1 MHLLYLDDSG
11 SVSDTKDRYVVLA
24 GFCVNEKQTHWID
37 KGMNDI
43 VRSFAQEDIYEWEF
57 HGTNMREKG
66 RREWRRLPYD
76 TRRNAFLDALTLVT
90 EKKLRL
96 FAAVIDKAS
105 CKPEEDLTK
114 LLFEQAT
121 SRFDHFLNRN
131 NYKKGRTLKEKGI
144 LIVDRAK
151 KELEVQ
157 RFALGFKHQGYTW
170 GRLKNMAEVPLFL
183 DSKSSRL
190 IQLADLIA
198 FAVYRY
204 FQYGD
209 VLYYNIIRD
218 NFDCDRGHCHG
229 LWIKQ

>member
-1 MHLLYLDDSG
+1 M
-11 SVSDTKDRYVVLA
+11 
-24 GFCVNEKQTHWID
+24 
-37 KGMNDI
+37 
-43 VRSFAQEDIYEWEF
+43 
-57 HGTNMREKG
+57 
-66 RREWRRLPYD
+66 
-76 TRRNAFLDALTLVT
+76 
-90 EKKLRL
+90 RL

-105 CKPEEDLTK
+105 CKPEDDLTK

-121 SRFDHFLNRN
+121 SRFDHFLNRIN
-131 NYKKGRTLKEKGI
+131 CKKGRTLKEKGI

-170 GRLKNMAEVPLFL
+170 GKLKNMAEVPLFL

-198 FAVYRY
+198 FAIYRY

-209 VLYYNIIRD
+209 ALYYNTLGTISIVIED
-218 NFDCDRGHCHG
+218 IATVCG
-229 LWIKQ
+229 LSSKSANKERLCVSGKTGIC